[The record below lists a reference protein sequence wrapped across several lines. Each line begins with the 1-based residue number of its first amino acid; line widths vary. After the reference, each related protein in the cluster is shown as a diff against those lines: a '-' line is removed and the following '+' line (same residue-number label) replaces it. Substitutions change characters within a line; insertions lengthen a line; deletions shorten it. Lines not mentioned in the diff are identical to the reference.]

1 MPQKTATPTSLETPL
16 TPKIVCMMLLIL
28 SLLLESLVMTP
39 CLMIWMPPW
48 LTLLMLVLWL
58 LLLMPP
64 PGASTLVVSLMDATM
79 AHLANVGPLAVA
91 VDASSWS
98 FYSGGVFDG
107 CSFSDNIGL
116 NHAVQMVGYGT
127 DPTEGDYW

>member
-1 MPQKTATPTSLETPL
+1 MPQKTATLTSLETPMRQE
-16 TPKIVCMMLLIL
+16 IVCMTSPIL

-64 PGASTLVVSLMDATM
+64 PGASTLAVSLMDA
-79 AHLANVGPLAVA
+79 
-91 VDASSWS
+91 ASLITS
-98 FYSGGVFDG
+98 V
-107 CSFSDNIGL
+107 
-116 NHAVQMVGYGT
+116 
-127 DPTEGDYW
+127 

>member
-64 PGASTLVVSLMDATM
+64 TGASTLAVSLMDA
-79 AHLANVGPLAVA
+79 
-91 VDASSWS
+91 ASLITS
-98 FYSGGVFDG
+98 V
-107 CSFSDNIGL
+107 
-116 NHAVQMVGYGT
+116 
-127 DPTEGDYW
+127 